1 MQVINWDKN
10 GPKKIGRES
19 GVTFDK
25 NLTKKVNKILTE
37 VQERGD
43 VAVRRFTKDFDGIEI
58 PLKKLKVSE
67 GEINQAFEKI
77 SVKFVP
83 FIKKILKQIDVW
95 GMRYS
100 TRKSLAKLSSEQLQ
114 DIGLTEGE
122 RQKEVNLPFW
132 K

>member
-1 MQVINWDKN
+1 MNNVLIKLHM
-10 GPKKIGRES
+10 I
-19 GVTFDK
+19 
-25 NLTKKVNKILTE
+25 
-37 VQERGD
+37 
-43 VAVRRFTKDFDGIEI
+43 AVDF
-58 PLKKLKVSE
+58 
-67 GEINQAFEKI
+67 
-77 SVKFVP
+77 P